1 MVFAYVVFFLC
12 VATRLTMGMDVD
24 FLWLYFDGF
33 WLWACVYNFGVEPV
47 FPTLYFGDRLN
58 LGCGFGC
65 VWFWIWCLL
74 CWMYVS

>member
-47 FPTLYFGDRLN
+47 FPTLYFGDRLWFR
-58 LGCGFGC
+58 LC
-65 VWFWIWCLL
+65 VVLDL
-74 CWMYVS
+74 VSPVLDVC